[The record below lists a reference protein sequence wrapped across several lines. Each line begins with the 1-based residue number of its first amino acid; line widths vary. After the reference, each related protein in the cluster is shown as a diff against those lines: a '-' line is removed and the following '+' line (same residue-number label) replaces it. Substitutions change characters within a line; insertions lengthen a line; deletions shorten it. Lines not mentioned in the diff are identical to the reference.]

1 MDETPVLKL
10 TKLTIKKEDR
20 AEYIREAEHN
30 MHESIPAEIDT
41 LILGSGH
48 EDAQG
53 TINYTIELFRSP
65 IAEDLHIAADHA
77 DSYAET
83 IKKIAQDKKTWDLN
97 AQIVTTKPNK
107 ALNSY
112 ADEFVMHLNKIE
124 VKKGEEEKFSHA
136 IKKEITTAM
145 AEEVGVEMIIA
156 GNNKSNENEW
166 FVLEVYANDNEYKA
180 HLDSEHFADYQNEIK
195 DMIESRESHELVRD
209 TLASQGAVVLD

>member
-20 AEYIREAEHN
+20 SEYIREAENN
-30 MHESIPAEIDT
+30 MRESIPSEIDT

-65 IAEDLHIAADHA
+65 LAENLHTAADHA
-77 DSYAET
+77 DNYAET
-83 IKKIAQDKKTWDLN
+83 IDKIAQEKKTWNLN
-97 AQIVTTKPNK
+97 AQLVTTKPNK

-112 ADEFVMHLNKIE
+112 ADEFVMHLTKID
-124 VKKGEEEKFSHA
+124 VKKGEEDKFSHA
-136 IKKEITTAM
+136 IKKEITNAM

-156 GNNKSNENEW
+156 GNDKANENEW
-166 FVLEVYANDNEYKA
+166 FVFEVYANDKEYKA
-180 HLDSEHFADYQNEIK
+180 HLDSKHFADYQNEIK
-195 DMIESRESHELVRD
+195 DLIESRQTHELVRD